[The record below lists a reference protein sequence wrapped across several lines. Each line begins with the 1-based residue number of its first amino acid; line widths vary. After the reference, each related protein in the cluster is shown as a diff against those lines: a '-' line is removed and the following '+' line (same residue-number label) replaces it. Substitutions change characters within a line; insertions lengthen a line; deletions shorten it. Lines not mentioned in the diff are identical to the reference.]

1 MIKIK
6 EKLKEYLSV
15 KKITKLEFYNNINVA
30 NGYLDKKGSIN
41 SDVLATILIKYSDIN
56 IKWLLF
62 GEENMF
68 IKNQDQHISYQQT
81 CGESCKLK
89 DYIIDLQK
97 EKIKHLENHRPGI

>member
-1 MIKIK
+1 MMKIK

-30 NGYLDKKGSIN
+30 NGYLDKDGAIN
-41 SDVLATILIKYSDIN
+41 SDILATILIKYSDIN
-56 IKWLLF
+56 INWLLF

-68 IKNQDQHISYQQT
+68 MKNQDLDISSQPS

-97 EKIKHLENHRPGI
+97 EKIKLLEKLVL

>member
-41 SDVLATILIKYSDIN
+41 SDVLATILIKIMLHFNFRYHGY
-56 IKWLLF
+56 F
-62 GEENMF
+62 
-68 IKNQDQHISYQQT
+68 
-81 CGESCKLK
+81 
-89 DYIIDLQK
+89 
-97 EKIKHLENHRPGI
+97 

>member
-1 MIKIK
+1 MMKIK

-15 KKITKLEFYNNINVA
+15 KKITKLEFYNNIDVA
-30 NGYLDKKGSIN
+30 NGYLDKDGAIN
-41 SDVLATILIKYSDIN
+41 SDILATILIKYSDIN
-56 IKWLLF
+56 INWLLF

-68 IKNQDQHISYQQT
+68 MKNQDLDISSKPS

-97 EKIKHLENHRPGI
+97 EKIKLLEKLVL